1 MILSIYMYI
10 YISPYINT
18 VLKMLDHYDAII
30 TLKKVNKDSL
40 LLPITQSVLYFPVN
54 FLLMSFW
61 S

>member
-1 MILSIYMYI
+1 MYI

-40 LLPITQSVLYFPVN
+40 LSPITQSVLYFPVN